1 MKASTLRLAFLL
13 AIGGAVGFQ
22 LGRHQFSVKAATVP
36 MPDGGLAARV
46 SWSTVPPG
54 STCFVGGHV
63 TWQPGWLKPR
73 IHELAEDSDCV
84 PD

>member
-13 AIGGAVGFQ
+13 AVTAAVGFQ
-22 LGRHQFSVKAATVP
+22 LGINQFAVKANVVP
-36 MPDGGLAARV
+36 APDGGVAGKI
-46 SWSTVPPG
+46 SWSSIPPG
-54 STCFVGGHV
+54 STCSVGGHV
-63 TWQPGWLKPR
+63 TWQPGLLKPR